1 MKRAYYFVLVGLYV
15 AILLLLHTI
24 GAVVGLIG
32 VFFTVLSHLVM
43 LQPKNIGRVWRVYV
57 LSVKYF

>member
-1 MKRAYYFVLVGLYV
+1 MKRVYYFVLMSLYA

-24 GAVVGLIG
+24 GAFVGLIG

-43 LQPKNIGRVWRVYV
+43 LQPKNTGRVWRAYV